1 MSQSVDITRPDAK
14 RLLPGEI
21 RAREQQVG
29 EVVVGDENAGLTQE
43 EDLALQKAALPA
55 IEAAQKVVDADNLR
69 ARELAKRAG
78 ATQKKVIRVRY
89 AASQEALRTSRPS
102 M

>member
-1 MSQSVDITRPDAK
+1 LSQSVDITRPDSR

-29 EVVVGDENAGLTQE
+29 EVVEGDENAGLTE
-43 EDLALQKAALPA
+43 EESLALQEAALPA
-55 IEAAQKVVDADNLR
+55 ITAAQKVVKADNRR
-69 ARELAKRAG
+69 AYELSRRAG
-78 ATQKKVIRVRY
+78 ALQKKVIRVRR
-89 AASQEALRTSRPS
+89 AASQEALRTPRPS